1 MNFKSENHPKVKYTK
16 AVTRQLEGALD
27 LIMGEVRKT
36 TCVSCGKE
44 LTFDKADMYDHSG
57 GHGLVA
63 GVPKQWISF
72 HCYECNYDN
81 SLIKLILNKGI

>member
-1 MNFKSENHPKVKYTK
+1 MKFKSTNFPKVKYDK
-16 AVTRQLEGALD
+16 KVTRQLEGALD

-44 LTFDKADMYDHSG
+44 LTFDKAEMYDHYAG
-57 GHGLVA
+57 RGLVA

-72 HCYECNYDN
+72 HCYECNYDS
-81 SLIKLILNKGI
+81 SLTKLILNRG